1 MVCVTAP
8 PRLRTTPMD
17 PTSIEP
23 RRHPGTEV
31 RAPWTANFDP
41 RWLPATLII
50 VLAAWTLH
58 SFVQAGLAACV
69 TAVASWPLYRRFAGR
84 LPRRLGRSA
93 TALLFTCLMTL
104 FVLAPMMFAFGA
116 LLTEARALLLE
127 IATADKLG
135 IAAPPWLDN
144 LPLVGPW
151 VASRWQ
157 SEFAHPGAL
166 LVWTQRT
173 DPTALLGWAQLLG
186 QFMARH
192 ALIVGFAILL
202 LFFLYQEGESLAAEF
217 KRAICQRFGQRTEAY
232 VAVATRAV
240 RASVNSVLVVGLF
253 AGLATGVAYAI
264 AGVPHPAVWGAII
277 GAVALVPF
285 LGYVAVMVLTVRLA
299 ITGAVAPA
307 LLSLGLGFV
316 VLFCGDKIVRPLV
329 ARDGIRLRFVWIL
342 MACLGGFEAFGLMGL
357 VVGPVVLT
365 LASELWQQWARETAL
380 PCATDSKS
388 SSRHEQGV

>member
-1 MVCVTAP
+1 ME
-8 PRLRTTPMD
+8 R
-17 PTSIEP
+17 TSIEP
-23 RRHPGTEV
+23 LRHPGTEG
-31 RAPWTANFDP
+31 RGPWSANFNP
-41 RWLPATLII
+41 RWLPGTLII
-50 VLAAWTLH
+50 VLAAWVLH

-69 TAVASWPLYRRFAGR
+69 TAIASWPLYRLFASR

-93 TALLFTCLMTL
+93 SALLFTCLMTV

-116 LLTEARALLLE
+116 LLTEARTLLLE

-135 IAAPPWLDN
+135 IAAPPWLDS
-144 LPLVGPW
+144 LPVVGPW

-173 DPTALLGWAQLLG
+173 DPTALLGWAQSLG

-192 ALIVGFAILL
+192 TLIVGFAILL
-202 LFFLYQEGESLAAEF
+202 LFFLYQEGESLAEEF
-217 KRAICQRFGQRTEAY
+217 NRALCHRFGQRAEAY

-253 AGLATGVAYAI
+253 DGLATGVAFAI

-285 LGYVAVMVLTVRLA
+285 LGYAAVVVLTVRLA
-299 ITGAVAPA
+299 ITGAVVPA
-307 LLSLGLGFV
+307 LLSLGLGFA

-357 VVGPVVLT
+357 VIGPVVLT
-365 LASELWQQWARETAL
+365 LARELWRQCAHDLAL
-380 PCATDSKS
+380 PYATDSKS
-388 SSRHEQGV
+388 RSDPSA